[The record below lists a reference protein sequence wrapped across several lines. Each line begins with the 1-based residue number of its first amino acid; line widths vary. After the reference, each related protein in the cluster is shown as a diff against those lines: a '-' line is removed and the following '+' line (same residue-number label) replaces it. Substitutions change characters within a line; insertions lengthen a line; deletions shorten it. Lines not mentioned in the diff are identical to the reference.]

1 MKENLQESLEL
12 QKSKL
17 LLGNPE
23 LKLVKPCLVND
34 GIIQFPNENFEL
46 EMNSSIT
53 WFIPASGSGS
63 RMFQFLY
70 DYLEDQDNESQSV
83 KIFLEKLDHFAFYSW
98 MNPQIKLDFERKVID
113 NKKLIEL
120 LLHEVPFRLGKIPK
134 GMVPFH
140 VKNNKVLNA
149 FQEQVIQGLKLNFN
163 HVEFHFTIQK
173 EFEKEILES
182 IESLDIAKTRRI
194 YFTEQEKS
202 SDSIAF
208 DQNFNPIILPNKNYL
223 TRPSGHGALLSN
235 LNSTETD
242 FIFIK
247 NIDNVQHVDHC
258 GQTILVWKKLL
269 SLTQKIRMELKALWE
284 NPSLIDLISLNNYY
298 QLFSKEHISDDLDK
312 KTIREMIC
320 RPIRVCGMV
329 KNIGQPGGG
338 PFWIEKNGQLSKQI
352 IEKSQI
358 SNNEEQLKI
367 LGESSHFNPVMLVA
381 SVKDYKGLKFDLE
394 TFCDQDS
401 FFVVDKTQECR
412 KIKYIEKPGLWNGS
426 MANWLTVFVE
436 VPSEVFSPVKS
447 ILDLLEPAHLQ
458 NK

>member
-1 MKENLQESLEL
+1 
-12 QKSKL
+12 
-17 LLGNPE
+17 
-23 LKLVKPCLVND
+23 
-34 GIIQFPNENFEL
+34 
-46 EMNSSIT
+46 
-53 WFIPASGSGS
+53 
-63 RMFQFLY
+63 
-70 DYLEDQDNESQSV
+70 
-83 KIFLEKLDHFAFYSW
+83 

-140 VKNNKVLNA
+140 IKNNEVLNA

-163 HVEFHFTIQK
+163 QVEFHFTIQK
-173 EFEKEILES
+173 EFQKEILES
-182 IESLDIAKTRRI
+182 IDSLDIAKTRRI

-235 LNSTETD
+235 LNSTESD
-242 FIFIK
+242 FILIK
-247 NIDNVQHVDHC
+247 NIDNVQHVDHS

-284 NPSLIDLISLNNYY
+284 NPSYIDLISLNDHY
-298 QLFSKEHISDDLDK
+298 QLFSKEHISDDLDVN
-312 KTIREMIC
+312 TIREMIH

-381 SVKDYKGLKFDLE
+381 SVKDYEGLKFDLE

-401 FFVVDKTQECR
+401 FFVVDKTQEGR